1 MIDNMTPTKEQKKE
15 FTVKALGIAG
25 FTEKENYQWLYTQEH
40 GMKTVVVNLNEWPVK
55 PYFNVSGKK
64 ITEDDEHATLKKVRT
79 IIKEAEDGQ
88 MPSRTEADIVVN
100 VGTKDTSADD
110 IDAPEHKKYAQVETP
125 DQPDDAPTQ
134 THKTM
139 THEEAMAL
147 PKQQFIDRCKAWL
160 DEFND
165 GNQLNIDNPVKCPI
179 HIWVVYNHKACGK
192 DLVPNITNCEICGQP
207 MCPDCSNHGVTQL
220 SRVTGYMGDVAGW
233 NAGKKQELEERQHYN
248 LMD

>member
-1 MIDNMTPTKEQKKE
+1 MTDNMTATPEQKKE
-15 FTVKALGIAG
+15 LILEALVIAG
-25 FTEKENYQWLYTQEH
+25 FTENAEYPGVFTQEH
-40 GMKTVVVNLNEWPVK
+40 GMKRIVKDLNIGCK
-55 PYFNVSGKK
+55 SYFLVDKK
-64 ITEDDEHATLKKVRT
+64 KVTKDDEHKTLEKVDKMIT
-79 IIKEAEDGQ
+79 EAVDGR
-88 MPSRTEADIVVN
+88 MPSRTDADIVVN

-110 IDAPEHKKYAQVETP
+110 IDAPEYKKYAQVETP

-134 THKTM
+134 THKTI

-220 SRVTGYMGDVAGW
+220 SRVTGYMGDVNGW
-233 NAGKKQELEERQHYN
+233 NAGKKQELKERQHYN
-248 LMD
+248 LVD

>member
-1 MIDNMTPTKEQKKE
+1 MTDNMTATPEQKKE
-15 FTVKALGIAG
+15 LILEALVIAG
-25 FTEKENYQWLYTQEH
+25 FTENTEYPGVFTQEH
-40 GMKTVVVNLNEWPVK
+40 GMKRIVKDLNIGCK
-55 PYFNVSGKK
+55 SYFLVDKK
-64 ITEDDEHATLKKVRT
+64 KVTEDDEHKTLEKVDKMIT
-79 IIKEAEDGQ
+79 EAVDGR
-88 MPSRTEADIVVN
+88 MPSRTEADIVVT

-110 IDAPEHKKYAQVETP
+110 IGALEYKKYAQVETP
-125 DQPDDAPTQ
+125 DHPDDAPTQ

-233 NAGKKQELEERQHYN
+233 NAGKKQELKERQHYN